1 MANMLKMERIHVI
14 QELYDKG
21 WTQRRIARELGVHR
35 KTIRRHLPV
44 ASDPED
50 PKCTIPTPGSGSGPD
65 SKCTIPTAGILK
77 AGRSS
82 QCEPWRQKIT
92 DWLDLG
98 LSAQRI
104 YQDLCGEAGF
114 VGSYESVK
122 RFLRSLRQAEPHRF
136 ERMECAPGDEVQV
149 DFGTGSW
156 VVDEKGRRRR
166 THVFRMVLSQSR
178 KGYSEAVFR
187 QDTETFIRCLENAFR
202 YFGGTPKTVV
212 PDNLKAAIPKADWY
226 DPDVHPKLRDFAT
239 YYHVVILPTKPYHPH
254 HKGKVERG
262 IGYVKD
268 NALKGRTFK
277 SLAELNAHLLHW
289 EEQVADQRIHG
300 TTRKQVAAVFEQQ
313 EKAALHLL
321 PPMPFPA
328 YQEGKRSVHRDGF
341 VEVQKAYYEAP
352 VEYVGRI
359 LQVRW
364 DSRTVRLFNHR
375 MEEVALHARVE
386 PGVFSYRTPGS
397 RGRVFDVQQNSR
409 WLLKEAQL
417 IGHWAGCWAEGVI
430 MHRGQE
436 GIRTLQGLRQLTRKH
451 TAKLIDQACERALTY
466 GAFRLRD
473 VRRLAENPPPDQPQ
487 EFEFMTEHPLIRG
500 MDVYQA
506 AAYSERTP

>member
-14 QELYDKG
+14 RELYDKG
-21 WTQRRIARELGVHR
+21 WTQRRIARELDVHR
-35 KTIRRHLPV
+35 LTVRRYLSS
-44 ASDPED
+44 ASGADG
-50 PKCTIPTPGSGSGPD
+50 PKCTIPTPGNEPVAD
-65 SKCTIPTAGILK
+65 SKCTISTAGILK
-77 AGRSS
+77 PGRTSH
-82 QCEPWRQKIT
+82 CEPWRQKIT

-104 YQDLCGEAGF
+104 YQDLCGDAGF
-114 VGSYESVK
+114 TGSYESVK
-122 RFLRSLRQAEPHRF
+122 RFLRSLRQTDPHRF
-136 ERMECAPGDEVQV
+136 ERMECAPGEEVQV
-149 DFGTGSW
+149 DFGTGGW
-156 VVDEKGRRRR
+156 IVDEKGRRHR
-166 THVFRMVLSQSR
+166 THVFRMVLSHSR

-226 DPDVHPKLRDFAT
+226 DPDVHPKLRDFAA

-268 NALKGRTFK
+268 NALKSRTFK

-289 EEQVADQRIHG
+289 EQHVADQRIHG

-313 EKAALHLL
+313 EKNALHLL
-321 PPMPFPA
+321 PPMPFPSC
-328 YQEGKRSVHRDGF
+328 QEGKRSVHRDGF
-341 VEVQKAYYEAP
+341 VEVRKAYYEAP

-359 LQVRW
+359 LWVRW

-375 MEEVALHARVE
+375 MEEVAIHARVE

-397 RGRVFDVQQNSR
+397 RGRVFDVQQSSR
-409 WLLKEAQL
+409 WLLKDAQL
-417 IGHWAGCWAEGVI
+417 IGYWTGLWAEGVI
-430 MHRGQE
+430 LHRGQE
-436 GIRTLQGLRQLTRKH
+436 GIRTLLGLRQLTRKH

-500 MDVYQA
+500 MDIYQA
-506 AAYSERTP
+506 AAHTERTL